1 MPRAEGPPA
10 PCRLGPPPPA
20 SAPID
25 RVGTLGPYS
34 ASCSNREDEVTSAR
48 GQSPGVVI
56 AGWGSTAGVRSL
68 LRPSIFL
75 RPRPV
80 RSGRRV
86 QPRPSPTSSCRSCSG
101 WRKSFLMGNFRRT
114 RPVFLRE
121 YSTDRMAGGLRPA
134 PGCRI
139 ARQQSGQSQSQS
151 IDRGERCPPI
161 RLPSPPPIHP
171 ARAGLRTPRIRGRR
185 GPWRAPEDWS
195 GGGSSSSS

>member
-34 ASCSNREDEVTSAR
+34 ASRSNREDEVTSAR

-101 WRKSFLMGNFRRT
+101 WRRSFLMGNFRRT

-121 YSTDRMAGGLRPA
+121 YSTDRMTGGLRPCAGA
-134 PGCRI
+134 PHRTAAIGSESKPEHR
-139 ARQQSGQSQSQS
+139 SG
-151 IDRGERCPPI
+151 GTVPPD
-161 RLPSPPPIHP
+161 PPTFPPPIHP